1 MINCAKATKLKLAS
15 KNSSMNKLKIYSNL
29 NMGEN
34 IMRCIKSIILVLCV
48 SILCFGFHISFAGA
62 EESEGHSRKIVSF
75 HEDVSWEEIIQY
87 AEEWSTYGVSII
99 EELPIFNCLVLK
111 VPIEFTA
118 SDLANDHRVESVEDD
133 QAVNL
138 QDGVKG
144 QYASFIEPVS
154 KPPPHHYPWGTL
166 MLYDQYYD
174 PWVLTSDYKR
184 EDLPELVK
192 RSLRTLK
199 SRKLRIAVF
208 DTGIQYS
215 HKNLSRAVK
224 GGINLVDKGTTNK
237 EEKLRNRRWTAVDD
251 NGHGTYVAGIICA
264 ALDPIGMWGRYAPIE
279 LYAVKIL
286 DEKAMGDLSNIIMGL
301 QWAINSDID
310 IINMSIGY
318 KQDSP
323 AIRRAVR
330 VASEFGLIM
339 IASVGNHSNWDDTI
353 ILAADGGA
361 ADGGAAD
368 GGAADGG
375 AADGGAADGGAADGG
390 AADGGAADGGAA
402 DGGAAD
408 GGAADGGAADGGAA
422 DGGAAD
428 GGAADGGAADGGA
441 ADGGAAD
448 GGAADGGAADG
459 GAADGGAADGS
470 SEPYPIFSVMY
481 PARYAE
487 VIAVG
492 ASTPFGELASYS
504 NTGSELDIMAPGS
517 HIISA
522 DITHGNRNGY
532 GYCSGTSQAAAHV
545 TAAVALMLS
554 LDPSLNPDEI
564 RNILIQTSTPAGAGP
579 AGEINLVSALEEI
592 LVQLDYPNNYWA
604 IKWSGRKQ

>member
-15 KNSSMNKLKIYSNL
+15 KNSSMNHSCPKTDL

-422 DGGAAD
+422 DG
-428 GGAADGGAADGGA
+428 
-441 ADGGAAD
+441 
-448 GGAADGGAADG
+448 
-459 GAADGGAADGS
+459 S

>member
-1 MINCAKATKLKLAS
+1 MIKCAKATKLKLAS
-15 KNSSMNKLKIYSNL
+15 KNSSMRKLKINSNL

-48 SILCFGFHISFAGA
+48 SILCFGFHTPFAGA

-75 HEDVSWEEIIQY
+75 HEDVSWEEITQY
-87 AEEWSTYGVSII
+87 AEKWSAYGISII

-138 QDGVKG
+138 QNGVKG

-215 HKNLSRAVK
+215 HKNLSRAIK
-224 GGINLVDKGTTNK
+224 GGINLVDKGTTNNG
-237 EEKLRNRRWTAVDD
+237 EEQRNRRWTAVDD

-390 AADGGAADGGAA
+390 AADGGAADG
-402 DGGAAD
+402 
-408 GGAADGGAADGGAA
+408 
-422 DGGAAD
+422 
-428 GGAADGGAADGGA
+428 
-441 ADGGAAD
+441 
-448 GGAADGGAADG
+448 
-459 GAADGGAADGS
+459 S
-470 SEPYPIFSVMY
+470 SEPFPIFSVMY
-481 PARYAE
+481 PARYSE

-564 RNILIQTSTPAGAGP
+564 RNILIQTSTPTGAGP

-592 LVQLDYPNNYWA
+592 LVQLNYPNNYWA

>member
-1 MINCAKATKLKLAS
+1 MIKCAKATKLKLAS
-15 KNSSMNKLKIYSNL
+15 KNSSMRKLKINSNL

-48 SILCFGFHISFAGA
+48 SILCFGFHTPFAGA

-75 HEDVSWEEIIQY
+75 HEDVSWEEITQY
-87 AEEWSTYGVSII
+87 AEKWSAYGISII

-138 QDGVKG
+138 QNGVKG

-215 HKNLSRAVK
+215 HKNLSRAIK
-224 GGINLVDKGTTNK
+224 GGINLVDKGTTNNG
-237 EEKLRNRRWTAVDD
+237 EEQRNRRWTAVDD

-428 GGAADGGAADGGA
+428 GGAADG
-441 ADGGAAD
+441 
-448 GGAADGGAADG
+448 
-459 GAADGGAADGS
+459 S
-470 SEPYPIFSVMY
+470 SEPFPIFSVMY
-481 PARYAE
+481 PARYSE

-564 RNILIQTSTPAGAGP
+564 RNILIQTSTPTGAGP

-592 LVQLDYPNNYWA
+592 LVQLNYPNNYWA

>member
-1 MINCAKATKLKLAS
+1 M
-15 KNSSMNKLKIYSNL
+15 
-29 NMGEN
+29 
-34 IMRCIKSIILVLCV
+34 
-48 SILCFGFHISFAGA
+48 
-62 EESEGHSRKIVSF
+62 
-75 HEDVSWEEIIQY
+75 
-87 AEEWSTYGVSII
+87 II
-99 EELPIFNCLVLK
+99 ESRAWRT
-111 VPIEFTA
+111 IE
-118 SDLANDHRVESVEDD
+118 S
-133 QAVNL
+133 VNL

-154 KPPPHHYPWGTL
+154 IPPPHHYPWGIL

-237 EEKLRNRRWTAVDD
+237 EQKQRNRRWTAVDD

-301 QWAINSDID
+301 QWAINSDMD

-330 VASEFGLIM
+330 VANEFGLIM
-339 IASVGNHSNWDDTI
+339 VASVGNHSNWDDTI

-459 GAADGGAADGS
+459 GAADGGAADGGAADGGAADGGAADGGAADGGAADGGAADGS
-470 SEPYPIFSVMY
+470 SEPFPIFSVMY
-481 PARYAE
+481 PARYSE

-522 DITHGNRNGY
+522 DITHGNKNGY

-554 LDPSLNPDEI
+554 LDPSLNPEEI
-564 RNILIQTSTPAGAGP
+564 RNILIQTSTPTGAGP
-579 AGEINLVSALEEI
+579 AGEINLESALEKT
-592 LVQLDYPNNYWA
+592 LVERNYPNNYWA
-604 IKWSGRKQ
+604 IKWNGRKQ

>member
-448 GGAADGGAADG
+448 GGAADG
-459 GAADGGAADGS
+459 S

>member
-1 MINCAKATKLKLAS
+1 MQKLKL
-15 KNSSMNKLKIYSNL
+15 NSNL
-29 NMGEN
+29 TMGEN
-34 IMRCIKSIILVLCV
+34 IMRCIKSITLVLCV
-48 SILCFGFHISFAGA
+48 GVLWFGFHASFADA
-62 EESEGHSRKIVSF
+62 KESQSYSRKIVSF
-75 HEDVSWEEIIQY
+75 HEDVAWEEIKQY
-87 AEEWSTYGVSII
+87 AEQWSAYGVSII
-99 EELPIFNCLVLK
+99 EELPLFNCLVLK
-111 VPIEFTA
+111 VPVELTA
-118 SDLANDHRVESVEDD
+118 SDLADDHRVESVEDD

-154 KPPPHHYPWGTL
+154 KPPPHHYPWGIL

-174 PWVLTSDYKR
+174 PWLLTSDYHR
-184 EDLPELVK
+184 EDLPQLVK
-192 RSLRTLK
+192 RSLGTLW
-199 SRKLRIAVF
+199 SRRLRIAVF
-208 DTGIQYS
+208 DTGIQRS
-215 HKNLSRAVK
+215 HRNLSRVVK
-224 GGINLVDKGTTNK
+224 GGINLVDKGTTNN
-237 EEKLRNRRWTAVDD
+237 EEAQSAGRWTPVDD

-264 ALDPIGMWGRYAPIE
+264 ALDPFGTWGRYAPIE

-301 QWAINSDID
+301 QWAINADID

-330 VASEFGLIM
+330 VANEFGLIM

-361 ADGGAAD
+361 ADGGAVD

-375 AADGGAADGGAADGG
+375 AADGGAVDGGAADGG
-390 AADGGAADGGAA
+390 AV
-402 DGGAAD
+402 
-408 GGAADGGAADGGAA
+408 DGGAADGGAA

-470 SEPYPIFSVMY
+470 SEQLAVFSVMY
-481 PARYAE
+481 PAKYAE

-492 ASTPFGELASYS
+492 ASTAFGELASYS
-504 NTGSELDIMAPGS
+504 NAGLELDIMAPGS
-517 HIISA
+517 HVISA
-522 DITHGNRNGY
+522 DITHGDRNGY
-532 GYCSGTSQAAAHV
+532 GYCSGTSQAAAHI

-554 LDPSLNPDEI
+554 LDPALDPEEI
-564 RNILIQTSTPAGAGP
+564 RAILIRTATPTGGGP
-579 AGEINLVSALEEI
+579 VGEINLESALEKT
-592 LVQLDYPNNYWA
+592 LVQRDYLNNYWMMR
-604 IKWSGRKQ
+604 WSSWEH

>member
-428 GGAADGGAADGGA
+428 GGAADGGAADG
-441 ADGGAAD
+441 
-448 GGAADGGAADG
+448 
-459 GAADGGAADGS
+459 S

>member
-428 GGAADGGAADGGA
+428 G
-441 ADGGAAD
+441 
-448 GGAADGGAADG
+448 
-459 GAADGGAADGS
+459 S

>member
-1 MINCAKATKLKLAS
+1 
-15 KNSSMNKLKIYSNL
+15 
-29 NMGEN
+29 
-34 IMRCIKSIILVLCV
+34 MRCIKSIILVLCV
-48 SILCFGFHISFAGA
+48 SILCFGFHTPFAGA
-62 EESEGHSRKIVSF
+62 EQSESHSRKIVSF
-75 HEDVSWEEIIQY
+75 HEDVSWEEITQY
-87 AEEWSTYGVSII
+87 AEEWSAYGVSII
-99 EELPIFNCLVLK
+99 EELPVFNCLVLK
-111 VPIEFTA
+111 VPIEFAA

-133 QAVNL
+133 QSVNL

-154 KPPPHHYPWGTL
+154 TPPSHHYPWGIL

-224 GGINLVDKGTTNK
+224 GGINLVDKETTNK
-237 EEKLRNRRWTAVDD
+237 GEKQRNRRWTAVDD

-330 VASEFGLIM
+330 VANEFGLIM
-339 IASVGNHSNWDDTI
+339 VASVGNHSNWDDTI

-390 AADGGAADGGAA
+390 AADGGAADG
-402 DGGAAD
+402 
-408 GGAADGGAADGGAA
+408 
-422 DGGAAD
+422 
-428 GGAADGGAADGGA
+428 
-441 ADGGAAD
+441 
-448 GGAADGGAADG
+448 
-459 GAADGGAADGS
+459 S
-470 SEPYPIFSVMY
+470 SETFPVFSVMY
-481 PARYAE
+481 PARYSE

-522 DITHGNRNGY
+522 DITHGNKNGY
-532 GYCSGTSQAAAHV
+532 GYCSGTSQAAAHI

-564 RNILIQTSTPAGAGP
+564 RNILIQTATPTGAGP
-579 AGEINLVSALEEI
+579 VGEINLESALEKT
-592 LVQLDYPNNYWA
+592 LVEHNYPNNYWA